1 LILEKNS
8 KNENYFVEA
17 KSLVALFRLNIA
29 DRYAFS
35 RMGERVGRQ
44 RGSSIDFQEHR
55 TYFLGD
61 DIRFID
67 WAASARTDQLL
78 LKTFHEEISPILEI
92 YLDCSLSMAVTSD
105 KWWRSLQVL
114 FFIIELS
121 KSDNCLIKVY
131 LLGVDS
137 KRLHELHEKAIERII
152 PQGVGLECVL
162 KYPIPLQPNAI
173 RIIISDFM
181 IGENLNGVLHALYKE
196 CSMGIGI
203 RLLDLFEIDPTPIG
217 GFRLTDSEN
226 GEEISLR
233 ITQDIC
239 DRYKERFEVHTKRIK
254 DTMSRFNSKLITVD
268 TQKSLKELIMSI
280 HQQTGLVG
288 FRQ

>member
-1 LILEKNS
+1 MS
-8 KNENYFVEA
+8 KSENYFIEA
-17 KSLVALFRLNIA
+17 KSLIPLFRLNIA
-29 DRYAFS
+29 DRFAFS

-67 WAASARTDQLL
+67 WAASARSDQLL

-92 YLDCSLSMAVTSD
+92 CLDCSPSMAVTSD

-114 FFIIELS
+114 FFLIELS

-131 LLGVDS
+131 LFGNDA
-137 KRLHELHEKAIERII
+137 KRFHELHENAIAKIAPLGI
-152 PQGVGLECVL
+152 GLESVL
-162 KYPIPLQPNAI
+162 KYPVPLQPNAI

-181 IGENLNGVLHALYKE
+181 IGENLNGVLHSLFKE

-203 RLLDLFEIDPTPIG
+203 RLLDLFEINPTPVG

-239 DRYKERFEVHTKRIK
+239 DKYKERYEVHSKRIK

-268 TQKSLKELIMSI
+268 SQQSLKEIVMSI
-280 HQQTGLVG
+280 HQKAGLIG